1 MNAAISVKRLTKR
14 FDRPSSWRPWRLK
27 QGVTAV
33 NEVSLEVE
41 HGELFGLLG
50 PNGAGKTTLVKML
63 CTLILPSSGE
73 ATVASYNLKRSVEI
87 RRSVGLVVSDE
98 RSFYWRLSGRRNL
111 DFFASMHGLSGNE
124 ANERINQVLEDV
136 GMVGRGHEPFSSY
149 STGMKQ
155 RLAIAR
161 GLLHQPSIL
170 FLDEP
175 SLSLDP
181 EATSRLHSLIRQLID
196 AKAVTVFLITHDL
209 SEAEKLCGRVAI
221 MHMGSIRAIGRP
233 ADLRKGLKPLHQYH
247 LTVGRLE
254 IQVEEALTLAIEG
267 LKFERQA
274 TVTLLSFAASESD
287 NRLTTALD
295 ILRQH
300 DVVIFKIEGQPPTM
314 EEVFAHYIT
323 EPTKDASWAN

>member
-14 FDRPSSWRPWRLK
+14 FDRSSGWRPWKLK

-73 ATVASYNLKRSVEI
+73 ATVASYDLNRSVDI

-111 DFFASMHGLSGNE
+111 NFFASMHGLSGHE

-136 GMVGRGHEPFSSY
+136 GLVEHGNEPFSSY

-161 GLLHQPSIL
+161 GLLHRPSIL

-175 SLSLDP
+175 SRSLDP

-196 AKAVTVFLITHDL
+196 TKAVTVFLITHDL

-221 MHMGSIRAIGRP
+221 MHMGGIRAIGSP
-233 ADLRKGLKPLHQYH
+233 ADLRKSLKPVHQYH
-247 LTVGRLE
+247 LTVGLLE
-254 IQVEEALTLAIEG
+254 IKVEEALTSSVEG
-267 LKFERQA
+267 LKSERHD
-274 TVTLLSFAASESD
+274 TVTQLSFAASESD
-287 NRLTTALD
+287 NRLTTAVD

-300 DVVIFKIEGQPPTM
+300 DVVIHKIEGQPPTM
-314 EEVFAHYIT
+314 EEVFAHYIS
-323 EPTKDASWAN
+323 EPTEDVSWAN